1 MTLFFTAN
9 AIADDKKV
17 AVFLTVIGSKTY
29 SLVRSLVA
37 PELPKDKSF
46 DDLVAVLTQH
56 FESKPLVIAERFH
69 FHKRA
74 QAIGESIADYMAEL
88 RRLTTHCQFGGHLDE
103 ALHDRL
109 VCGLRDVDIERKLL
123 AVPDLTLTK
132 ALEIAQGSEAAV
144 KTAKSL
150 KEGEAQIN
158 VVTKAKV
165 ACYRCGKMSHTL
177 SECRFWNI
185 DCRHCGSGHIEAAC
199 RIKKAEKS

>member
-56 FESKPLVIAERFH
+56 FEPKPLVIAERFH

-74 QAIGESIADYMAEL
+74 L
-88 RRLTTHCQFGGHLDE
+88 
-103 ALHDRL
+103 
-109 VCGLRDVDIERKLL
+109 ERVLQTIWL
-123 AVPDLTLTK
+123 
-132 ALEIAQGSEAAV
+132 
-144 KTAKSL
+144 
-150 KEGEAQIN
+150 N
-158 VVTKAKV
+158 
-165 ACYRCGKMSHTL
+165 
-177 SECRFWNI
+177 
-185 DCRHCGSGHIEAAC
+185 
-199 RIKKAEKS
+199 